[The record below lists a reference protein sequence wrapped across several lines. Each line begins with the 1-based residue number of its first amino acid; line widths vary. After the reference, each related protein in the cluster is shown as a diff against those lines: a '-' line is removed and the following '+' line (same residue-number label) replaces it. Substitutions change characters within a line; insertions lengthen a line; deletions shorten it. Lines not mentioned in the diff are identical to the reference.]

1 MNIIF
6 YSTHCPKCN
15 ILKKKLDAKN
25 LSYEEVTDVK
35 VMMTKGFMQAPM
47 LEVNG
52 EIMDF
57 SKANEWINSL

>member
-1 MNIIF
+1 MTKEQ
-6 YSTHCPKCN
+6 YCQR
-15 ILKKKLDAKN
+15 
-25 LSYEEVTDVK
+25 LSEPLEVK
-35 VMMTKGFMQAPM
+35 VMMAKGFMQAPM